1 MDGPTTMIANFAQGI
16 AVESMSP
23 LVGAGPA
30 GTFTATFSHGGGSSE
45 LYLGY
50 MLFLPTSNVVQYTA
64 KGSCLVEY
72 NRISNG
78 MRLIDDPGTGWL
90 GPLSGVPLS
99 AVAGTLSNNQCS
111 IDLSRAKAAVSGN
124 KMTVTVPVTFRSGVS
139 PVMATFLQA
148 LDVKDNWT
156 GMTQFGNWV
165 YSGGTSRPGPSI
177 HGVAASTTE
186 GSYAV
191 YSVTANHTIGA
202 AWLSMIHVL
211 VSDRIVGGLPCQAV
225 YFPLGNTLDLINDS
239 GTALVSGGAGVT
251 PGTAGTLANSRCSI
265 NTGLASRAV
274 SDKNVTVTIP
284 MNFRPAT
291 FGGMRN
297 VYVNAFDIAGQLSH
311 WVQASTLNVR

>member
-1 MDGPTTMIANFAQGI
+1 
-16 AVESMSP
+16 
-23 LVGAGPA
+23 
-30 GTFTATFSHGGGSSE
+30 
-45 LYLGY
+45 

-64 KGSCLVEY
+64 KGSCLIEY

-90 GPLSGVPLS
+90 GPVSGVPLS
-99 AVAGTLSNNQCS
+99 AVAGTLSNSQCS
-111 IDLSRAKAAVSGN
+111 IDLSKATAVVAAG
-124 KMTVTVPVTFRSGVS
+124 KMTVTVPVTFRSGAS
-139 PVMATFLQA
+139 PVMATFMQA
-148 LDVKDNWT
+148 VDVKDNWT

-165 YSGGTSRPGPSI
+165 YSGGTPRPGPSI

-186 GSYAV
+186 GTYAV

-211 VSDRIVGGLPCQAV
+211 VSDRIVGGTPCHAV
-225 YFPLGNTLDLINDS
+225 YFPLGNTLDLINDA
-239 GTALVSGGAGVT
+239 GTALVSGAVGVAPGT
-251 PGTAGTLANSRCSI
+251 PGTYSNSRCSV

-284 MNFRPAT
+284 MNFKPAT